1 MKTFIIC
8 RYLRNFMLHKDPHCF
23 QNDTLCQCNYQC
35 RLMNDEVVPTHFPS
49 TYGELL
55 TIIKKS
61 LDSPTT
67 SDPDG
72 INSVPDVRKG
82 D

>member
-1 MKTFIIC
+1 
-8 RYLRNFMLHKDPHCF
+8 
-23 QNDTLCQCNYQC
+23 
-35 RLMNDEVVPTHFPS
+35 MNDEVVPTHFPS